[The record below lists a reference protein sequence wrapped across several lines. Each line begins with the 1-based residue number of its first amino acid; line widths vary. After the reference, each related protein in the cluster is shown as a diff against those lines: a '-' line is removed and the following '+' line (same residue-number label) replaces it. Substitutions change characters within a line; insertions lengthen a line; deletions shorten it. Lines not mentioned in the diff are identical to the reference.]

1 LCYNKL
7 KEIFLHQPLCKFHGR
22 EELIMTDLRI
32 AKDRLL
38 YMYSRLVDG
47 KMLYK
52 KEEAQRFGCSLR
64 SIQRDIEDL
73 RSFLHEQNEAT
84 GIVQDLVYN
93 QKLGAY
99 QLVPPSRNLLSNEEV
114 FATLKILLE
123 SRAFTKKELYP
134 IIDKLIDCCIPKTEQ
149 QRVSELIGNE
159 KLLYVEPQHKDK
171 FLKKMW
177 ELSGAVC
184 EQQEVTITYRRTDGV
199 QVQRT
204 VQPVGIMFSEFYFY
218 LIAFL
223 TLKDKQ
229 KVKFEIEND
238 PFPTIYRI
246 DRIKGFTVTDKHF
259 AVPYAKRFEEGEFR
273 KRIQFMYGGHLQRL
287 RFYFKGS
294 CYEYILDRLPT
305 AKVVQEDEKG
315 TLIEAEV
322 FGKGIDIWLKSQG
335 ELIEVVSRQEL
346 AVN

>member
-1 LCYNKL
+1 M
-7 KEIFLHQPLCKFHGR
+7 R
-22 EELIMTDLRI
+22 
-32 AKDRLL
+32 
-38 YMYSRLVDG
+38 
-47 KMLYK
+47 
-52 KEEAQRFGCSLR
+52 
-64 SIQRDIEDL
+64 
-73 RSFLHEQNEAT
+73 
-84 GIVQDLVYN
+84 
-93 QKLGAY
+93 
-99 QLVPPSRNLLSNEEV
+99 
-114 FATLKILLE
+114 
-123 SRAFTKKELYP
+123 
-134 IIDKLIDCCIPKTEQ
+134 
-149 QRVSELIGNE
+149 
-159 KLLYVEPQHKDK
+159 
-171 FLKKMW
+171 
-177 ELSGAVC
+177 

-223 TLKDKQ
+223 TPKDKQ

-287 RFYFKGS
+287 RFYFKGI

-305 AKVVQEDEKG
+305 AKVVLEDEKG

>member
-1 LCYNKL
+1 
-7 KEIFLHQPLCKFHGR
+7 
-22 EELIMTDLRI
+22 M
-32 AKDRLL
+32 
-38 YMYSRLVDG
+38 
-47 KMLYK
+47 
-52 KEEAQRFGCSLR
+52 
-64 SIQRDIEDL
+64 
-73 RSFLHEQNEAT
+73 
-84 GIVQDLVYN
+84 VYN

-177 ELSGAVC
+177 ELSGAVR
-184 EQQEVTITYRRTDGV
+184 EQQEVSITYRRTDSV

-223 TLKDKQ
+223 TPKDKQ

-305 AKVVQEDEKG
+305 AKVVLEDEKG

>member
-1 LCYNKL
+1 
-7 KEIFLHQPLCKFHGR
+7 
-22 EELIMTDLRI
+22 MTDLRI

-177 ELSGAVC
+177 ELSGAVR

-223 TLKDKQ
+223 TPKDKQ

-287 RFYFKGS
+287 SFYFKGS

>member
-1 LCYNKL
+1 
-7 KEIFLHQPLCKFHGR
+7 
-22 EELIMTDLRI
+22 MTDLRI

-73 RSFLHEQNEAT
+73 RSFLHEQNEAS
-84 GIVQDLVYN
+84 GLVQDLVYN

-123 SRAFTKKELYP
+123 SRAFTKNELYP
-134 IIDKLIDCCIPKTEQ
+134 ILDKLIDCCIPKTEQ

-177 ELSGAVC
+177 ELSGAVH
-184 EQQEVTITYRRTDGV
+184 EHLEIIINYRRTDGV
-199 QVQRT
+199 LVQRRL
-204 VQPVGIMFSEFYFY
+204 QPVGIMFSEFYFY
-218 LIAFL
+218 LAGFIVPKEKEKL
-223 TLKDKQ
+223 
-229 KVKFEIEND
+229 KFEIEND

-287 RFYFKGS
+287 RFLFKGGS
-294 CYEYILDRLPT
+294 YEYILDRLPT
-305 AKVVQEDEKG
+305 AKVVEESENG

>member
-1 LCYNKL
+1 
-7 KEIFLHQPLCKFHGR
+7 
-22 EELIMTDLRI
+22 MTDLRI

-73 RSFLHEQNEAT
+73 RSFLHEQNEAS
-84 GIVQDLVYN
+84 GLVQDLVYN

-123 SRAFTKKELYP
+123 SRAFTKNELYP
-134 IIDKLIDCCIPKTEQ
+134 ILDKLIDCCIPKTEQ

-177 ELSGAVC
+177 ELSGAVH
-184 EQQEVTITYRRTDGV
+184 EHLEIIINYRRTDGV
-199 QVQRT
+199 LVQRRL
-204 VQPVGIMFSEFYFY
+204 QPVGIMFSEFYFY
-218 LIAFL
+218 LAGFIVPKEKEKL
-223 TLKDKQ
+223 
-229 KVKFEIEND
+229 KFEIEND

-246 DRIKGFTVTDKHF
+246 DRIN
-259 AVPYAKRFEEGEFR
+259 
-273 KRIQFMYGGHLQRL
+273 FMYGGHLQRL
-287 RFYFKGS
+287 RFLFKGGS
-294 CYEYILDRLPT
+294 YEYILDRLPT
-305 AKVVQEDEKG
+305 AKVVEESENG

-335 ELIEVVSRQEL
+335 ELIEVISRQEIP
-346 AVN
+346 VN

>member
-1 LCYNKL
+1 
-7 KEIFLHQPLCKFHGR
+7 
-22 EELIMTDLRI
+22 MTDLRI

-73 RSFLHEQNEAT
+73 RSFLHDQNEAT

-177 ELSGAVC
+177 ELSGAVR

-223 TLKDKQ
+223 TPKDKQ

-315 TLIEAEV
+315 TLIEVEV

>member
-1 LCYNKL
+1 
-7 KEIFLHQPLCKFHGR
+7 
-22 EELIMTDLRI
+22 MTDLRI

-84 GIVQDLVYN
+84 GLVQDLIYN
-93 QKLGAY
+93 QKLSAY

-159 KLLYVEPQHKDK
+159 KLLYVEPQHQDK

-177 ELSGAVC
+177 ELSGAVR
-184 EQQEVTITYRRTDGV
+184 EQQEVTIAYRRTDGV

-218 LIAFL
+218 LIAFIAP
-223 TLKDKQ
+223 KDKK

-246 DRIKGFTVTDKHF
+246 DRIKGFTITDKHF
-259 AVPYAKRFEEGEFR
+259 AVPYAQRFEEGEFR

-335 ELIEVVSRQEL
+335 ELIKVVSRKEL
-346 AVN
+346 PVN

>member
-1 LCYNKL
+1 
-7 KEIFLHQPLCKFHGR
+7 
-22 EELIMTDLRI
+22 MTDLRI

-84 GIVQDLVYN
+84 GLVQDLVYN

-159 KLLYVEPQHKDK
+159 KLLYVEPQHQDK

-177 ELSGAVC
+177 ELSGAVR
-184 EQQEVTITYRRTDGV
+184 EQQEVTIAYRRTHGV

-218 LIAFL
+218 LIAFIAP
-223 TLKDKQ
+223 KDKK

-246 DRIKGFTVTDKHF
+246 DRIKGFTITDKHF
-259 AVPYAKRFEEGEFR
+259 AVPYAQRFEEGEFR

>member
-1 LCYNKL
+1 
-7 KEIFLHQPLCKFHGR
+7 
-22 EELIMTDLRI
+22 MTDLRI

-84 GIVQDLVYN
+84 GLVQDLIYN

-159 KLLYVEPQHKDK
+159 KLLYVEPQHQDK

-177 ELSGAVC
+177 ELSGAVR
-184 EQQEVTITYRRTDGV
+184 EQQEVTIAYRRTDGV

-218 LIAFL
+218 LIAFIAP
-223 TLKDKQ
+223 KDKK

-259 AVPYAKRFEEGEFR
+259 AVPYAQRFEEGEFR

>member
-1 LCYNKL
+1 
-7 KEIFLHQPLCKFHGR
+7 
-22 EELIMTDLRI
+22 MTDLRI

-177 ELSGAVC
+177 ELSGAVR
-184 EQQEVTITYRRTDGV
+184 EQQEVSITYRRTDSV

-218 LIAFL
+218 LIVFL
-223 TLKDKQ
+223 TPKDKQ

-305 AKVVQEDEKG
+305 AKVVLEDEKG

>member
-1 LCYNKL
+1 
-7 KEIFLHQPLCKFHGR
+7 
-22 EELIMTDLRI
+22 MTDLRI

-177 ELSGAVC
+177 KLSGAVH

-204 VQPVGIMFSEFYFY
+204 VQPVGIHV
-218 LIAFL
+218 LRILFL
-223 TLKDKQ
+223 SDCLS
-229 KVKFEIEND
+229 
-238 PFPTIYRI
+238 
-246 DRIKGFTVTDKHF
+246 
-259 AVPYAKRFEEGEFR
+259 YA
-273 KRIQFMYGGHLQRL
+273 
-287 RFYFKGS
+287 
-294 CYEYILDRLPT
+294 
-305 AKVVQEDEKG
+305 
-315 TLIEAEV
+315 
-322 FGKGIDIWLKSQG
+322 
-335 ELIEVVSRQEL
+335 
-346 AVN
+346 

>member
-1 LCYNKL
+1 
-7 KEIFLHQPLCKFHGR
+7 
-22 EELIMTDLRI
+22 MTDLRI

-177 ELSGAVC
+177 ELSGAVR
-184 EQQEVTITYRRTDGV
+184 EQQEVSITYRRTDSV

-223 TLKDKQ
+223 TPKDKQ

-305 AKVVQEDEKG
+305 AKVVLEDEKG

>member
-1 LCYNKL
+1 
-7 KEIFLHQPLCKFHGR
+7 
-22 EELIMTDLRI
+22 MTDLRI

-52 KEEAQRFGCSLR
+52 KEEAQRCGCALR

-73 RSFLHEQNEAT
+73 RSFLHEQNEAS
-84 GIVQDLVYN
+84 GLVQDLVYN

-134 IIDKLIDCCIPKTEQ
+134 IIDKLIDAVSQKTEQ

-177 ELSGAVC
+177 ELSGSVH
-184 EQQEVTITYRRTDGV
+184 EHLEIIINYRRTDGV
-199 QVQRT
+199 LVQRRL
-204 VQPVGIMFSEFYFY
+204 QPVGIMFSEFYFY
-218 LIAFL
+218 LAGFIVPKEKEEL
-223 TLKDKQ
+223 
-229 KVKFEIEND
+229 KFEIEND

-246 DRIKGFTVTDKHF
+246 DRINSFSITETHF
-259 AVPYAKRFEEGEFR
+259 AVPYSKCFEEGEFR
-273 KRIQFMYGGHLQRL
+273 KRIQFMYGGRL
-287 RFYFKGS
+287 RSIRFIYKGS
-294 CYEYILDRLPT
+294 SVEAVLDRLPT
-305 AKVVQEDEKG
+305 AQIIAKRPEG
-315 TLIEAEV
+315 YLISAEV
-322 FGKGIDIWLKSQG
+322 FGDGIDMWIRSQG
-335 ELIEVVSRQEL
+335 NMVEVVK
-346 AVN
+346 

>member
-1 LCYNKL
+1 
-7 KEIFLHQPLCKFHGR
+7 
-22 EELIMTDLRI
+22 MTDLHI

-177 ELSGAVC
+177 ELSGAVR

-223 TLKDKQ
+223 TPKDKQ

-273 KRIQFMYGGHLQRL
+273 KRIQFIYGGHLQRL

>member
-1 LCYNKL
+1 
-7 KEIFLHQPLCKFHGR
+7 
-22 EELIMTDLRI
+22 MTDLRI

-149 QRVSELIGNE
+149 QRVSELIDNE
-159 KLLYVEPQHKDK
+159 KLLYVEPQHQDK

-177 ELSGAVC
+177 ELSGAVR
-184 EQQEVTITYRRTDGV
+184 EQQEVTIAYRRTDGV

-218 LIAFL
+218 LIAFIAP
-223 TLKDKQ
+223 KDKK

-246 DRIKGFTVTDKHF
+246 DRIKGFTITDKHF

>member
-1 LCYNKL
+1 
-7 KEIFLHQPLCKFHGR
+7 
-22 EELIMTDLRI
+22 MTDLRI

-84 GIVQDLVYN
+84 GLVQDLVYS

-99 QLVPPSRNLLSNEEV
+99 KLVPPSRNLLSNEEV

-159 KLLYVEPQHKDK
+159 KLLYVEPQHQDK

-177 ELSGAVC
+177 ELSGAVR
-184 EQQEVTITYRRTDGV
+184 EQQEVTIAYRRTDGV

-218 LIAFL
+218 LIAFIAP
-223 TLKDKQ
+223 KDKK

-259 AVPYAKRFEEGEFR
+259 AVPYAQRFEEGEFR

>member
-1 LCYNKL
+1 
-7 KEIFLHQPLCKFHGR
+7 
-22 EELIMTDLRI
+22 MTDLRI

-84 GIVQDLVYN
+84 GLVQDLVYN

-159 KLLYVEPQHKDK
+159 KLLYVEPQHQDK

-177 ELSGAVC
+177 ELSGAVR

-218 LIAFL
+218 LIAFIAP
-223 TLKDKQ
+223 KDKK

>member
-1 LCYNKL
+1 
-7 KEIFLHQPLCKFHGR
+7 
-22 EELIMTDLRI
+22 MTDLRI

-177 ELSGAVC
+177 ELSGAVR

-223 TLKDKQ
+223 TPRDKQ

>member
-1 LCYNKL
+1 
-7 KEIFLHQPLCKFHGR
+7 
-22 EELIMTDLRI
+22 MTDLRI

-84 GIVQDLVYN
+84 GLVQDLVYN

-159 KLLYVEPQHKDK
+159 KLLYVEPQHQDK

-177 ELSGAVC
+177 ELSGAVR
-184 EQQEVTITYRRTDGV
+184 EQQEVTIAYRRTDGV

-218 LIAFL
+218 LIAFIAP
-223 TLKDKQ
+223 KDKK
-229 KVKFEIEND
+229 KVRFEIEND

-246 DRIKGFTVTDKHF
+246 DRIKGFTITDKHF
-259 AVPYAKRFEEGEFR
+259 AVPYAQRFEEGEFR

>member
-1 LCYNKL
+1 
-7 KEIFLHQPLCKFHGR
+7 
-22 EELIMTDLRI
+22 MTDLRI

-52 KEEAQRFGCSLR
+52 KEEAQRFGRSLR

-177 ELSGAVC
+177 ELSGAVR

-223 TLKDKQ
+223 TPKDKQ

-246 DRIKGFTVTDKHF
+246 DRIKGFMVTDKHF

>member
-1 LCYNKL
+1 
-7 KEIFLHQPLCKFHGR
+7 
-22 EELIMTDLRI
+22 MTDLRI

-177 ELSGAVC
+177 ELSGAVR
-184 EQQEVTITYRRTDGV
+184 EQQEVTITYRRTDGL

-223 TLKDKQ
+223 TPKDKQ

>member
-1 LCYNKL
+1 
-7 KEIFLHQPLCKFHGR
+7 
-22 EELIMTDLRI
+22 MTDLRI

-52 KEEAQRFGCSLR
+52 KEEAQRFGRSLR

-177 ELSGAVC
+177 ELSGAVR

-223 TLKDKQ
+223 TPKDKQ

>member
-1 LCYNKL
+1 
-7 KEIFLHQPLCKFHGR
+7 
-22 EELIMTDLRI
+22 MTDLRI

-84 GIVQDLVYN
+84 GLVQDLVYN

-177 ELSGAVC
+177 ELSGAVR
-184 EQQEVTITYRRTDGV
+184 EQQEVTIAYRRTDGV

-218 LIAFL
+218 LIAFIAP
-223 TLKDKQ
+223 KDKK

-246 DRIKGFTVTDKHF
+246 DRIKGFTITDKHF

>member
-1 LCYNKL
+1 
-7 KEIFLHQPLCKFHGR
+7 
-22 EELIMTDLRI
+22 MTDLRI

-84 GIVQDLVYN
+84 GLVQDLIYN

-159 KLLYVEPQHKDK
+159 KLLYVEPQHQDK

-177 ELSGAVC
+177 ELSGAVR
-184 EQQEVTITYRRTDGV
+184 EQQEVTIAYRRTDGV

-218 LIAFL
+218 LIAFIAP
-223 TLKDKQ
+223 KDKK
-229 KVKFEIEND
+229 KVQFEIEND

-246 DRIKGFTVTDKHF
+246 DRIKGFTITDKHF
-259 AVPYAKRFEEGEFR
+259 AVPYAQRFEEGEFR

>member
-1 LCYNKL
+1 
-7 KEIFLHQPLCKFHGR
+7 
-22 EELIMTDLRI
+22 MTDLRI

-84 GIVQDLVYN
+84 GLVQDLVYN

-159 KLLYVEPQHKDK
+159 KLLYVEPQHQDK

-177 ELSGAVC
+177 ELSGAVR
-184 EQQEVTITYRRTDGV
+184 EQQEVTIAYRRTDGV

-218 LIAFL
+218 LIAFIAH
-223 TLKDKQ
+223 KDKK

-246 DRIKGFTVTDKHF
+246 DRIKGFTITDKHF
-259 AVPYAKRFEEGEFR
+259 AVPYAQRFEEGEFR

>member
-1 LCYNKL
+1 
-7 KEIFLHQPLCKFHGR
+7 
-22 EELIMTDLRI
+22 MTDLRI

-73 RSFLHEQNEAT
+73 RSFLHEQNEAS
-84 GIVQDLVYN
+84 GLVQDLVYS

-159 KLLYVEPQHKDK
+159 KLLYVEPQHQDK

-177 ELSGAVC
+177 ELSGAVR
-184 EQQEVTITYRRTDGV
+184 EQQEVTIAYRRTDGV

-218 LIAFL
+218 LIAFIAP
-223 TLKDKQ
+223 KDKK

-246 DRIKGFTVTDKHF
+246 DRIKGFTITDKHF
-259 AVPYAKRFEEGEFR
+259 AIPYAKRFEEGEFR

-287 RFYFKGS
+287 RFYFKGT
-294 CYEYILDRLPT
+294 CYEHILDRLPT

-335 ELIEVVSRQEL
+335 KLIEVVSRQEL

>member
-1 LCYNKL
+1 
-7 KEIFLHQPLCKFHGR
+7 
-22 EELIMTDLRI
+22 MTDLRI

-134 IIDKLIDCCIPKTEQ
+134 IIDKLIDCCIPQTEQ

-159 KLLYVEPQHKDK
+159 KLLYVEPQHQDK

-177 ELSGAVC
+177 ELSGAVR

-223 TLKDKQ
+223 TPKDKQ

>member
-1 LCYNKL
+1 
-7 KEIFLHQPLCKFHGR
+7 
-22 EELIMTDLRI
+22 MTDLRI

-73 RSFLHEQNEAT
+73 RSFLHEQNEAS
-84 GIVQDLVYN
+84 GLVQDLVYN

-123 SRAFTKKELYP
+123 SRAFTKNELYP
-134 IIDKLIDCCIPKTEQ
+134 ILDKLIDCCIPKTEQ

-159 KLLYVEPQHKDK
+159 KLLYVEPQHQDK

-177 ELSGAVC
+177 ELSGAVR

-223 TLKDKQ
+223 TPKDKQ

-305 AKVVQEDEKG
+305 AKVVLEDEKG

>member
-1 LCYNKL
+1 
-7 KEIFLHQPLCKFHGR
+7 
-22 EELIMTDLRI
+22 MTDLRI

-84 GIVQDLVYN
+84 GLVQDLIYN

-159 KLLYVEPQHKDK
+159 KLLYVEPQHQDK

-177 ELSGAVC
+177 ELSGAVR

-218 LIAFL
+218 LIAFIAP
-223 TLKDKQ
+223 KDKK

-246 DRIKGFTVTDKHF
+246 DRIKGFTITDKHF
-259 AVPYAKRFEEGEFR
+259 AVPYAQRFEEGEFR

>member
-1 LCYNKL
+1 
-7 KEIFLHQPLCKFHGR
+7 
-22 EELIMTDLRI
+22 MTDLRI

-84 GIVQDLVYN
+84 GLVQDLVYN

-99 QLVPPSRNLLSNEEV
+99 QLVPPSRNLLSNKEV

-159 KLLYVEPQHKDK
+159 KLLYVEPQHQDK

-177 ELSGAVC
+177 ELSGAVR
-184 EQQEVTITYRRTDGV
+184 EQQEVTIAYRRTDGV

-218 LIAFL
+218 LIAFIAP
-223 TLKDKQ
+223 KDKK

-246 DRIKGFTVTDKHF
+246 DRIKGFMITDKHF
-259 AVPYAKRFEEGEFR
+259 AVPYAQRFEEGEFR

>member
-1 LCYNKL
+1 
-7 KEIFLHQPLCKFHGR
+7 
-22 EELIMTDLRI
+22 MTDLRI

-73 RSFLHEQNEAT
+73 RSFLHEQNEAS
-84 GIVQDLVYN
+84 GLVQDLVYN

-123 SRAFTKKELYP
+123 SRAFTKNELYP
-134 IIDKLIDCCIPKTEQ
+134 ILDKLIDCCIPKTEQ

-177 ELSGAVC
+177 ELSGAVH
-184 EQQEVTITYRRTDGV
+184 EHLEIIINYRRTDGV
-199 QVQRT
+199 LVQRRL
-204 VQPVGIMFSEFYFY
+204 QPVGIMFSEFYFY
-218 LIAFL
+218 LAGFIVPKEKEKL
-223 TLKDKQ
+223 
-229 KVKFEIEND
+229 KFEIEND

-246 DRIKGFTVTDKHF
+246 
-259 AVPYAKRFEEGEFR
+259 EESTALASP
-273 KRIQFMYGGHLQRL
+273 KRILPFRIPNALRRASSASASSLCTAAICSACASCLRVAATSTSLTACLLQR
-287 RFYFKGS
+287 
-294 CYEYILDRLPT
+294 
-305 AKVVQEDEKG
+305 
-315 TLIEAEV
+315 
-322 FGKGIDIWLKSQG
+322 
-335 ELIEVVSRQEL
+335 
-346 AVN
+346 

>member
-1 LCYNKL
+1 
-7 KEIFLHQPLCKFHGR
+7 
-22 EELIMTDLRI
+22 MTDLRI

-159 KLLYVEPQHKDK
+159 KLLYVEPQHQDK

-177 ELSGAVC
+177 ELSGAVR
-184 EQQEVTITYRRTDGV
+184 EQQEVTIAYRRTDGV

-223 TLKDKQ
+223 TPKDKQ

>member
-1 LCYNKL
+1 
-7 KEIFLHQPLCKFHGR
+7 
-22 EELIMTDLRI
+22 MTDLRI

-84 GIVQDLVYN
+84 GLVQDLIYN

-159 KLLYVEPQHKDK
+159 KLLYVEPQHQDK

-177 ELSGAVC
+177 ELSGSVR
-184 EQQEVTITYRRTDGV
+184 EQQEVTIAYRRTDGV

-218 LIAFL
+218 LIAFIAP
-223 TLKDKQ
+223 KDKK

-246 DRIKGFTVTDKHF
+246 DRIKGFTITDKHF
-259 AVPYAKRFEEGEFR
+259 AVPYAQRFEEGEFR